1 MPIDLANYEKQLK
14 RFGKKFEQFAG
25 KKTSSV
31 LTGSATATA
40 SSTTT
45 SSVGDLT
52 RALEHSSRVL
62 SQCEKEPPPPPIQ
75 YQSTSP
81 FDVPSFRETASSFD
95 VPTTSSLSSSSFSP
109 ASSRQTPIRRST
121 STSISTSTSTGRRQ
135 TPSKRSSSFQSFSR
149 LNSPQ
154 FTRSSANHS
163 SVTHRKVVS
172 RPLHPPPIE
181 RCFTQTEDL
190 DGIDV
195 QELQMQDYESAMQMK
210 HVETQQNEE
219 LLQTRT
225 KELRNCRQE
234 ILTLRSAMDSA
245 HVDCKILRDQLKQAL
260 NMNRQMRQQLAQYEQ
275 AATQKALAS
284 VSGPMFSWKQN
295 LVQQIDVKIEKE

>member
-121 STSISTSTSTGRRQ
+121 STSISTSTST
-135 TPSKRSSSFQSFSR
+135 SIRSSVRWQERVDGRERVPQRAAR
-149 LNSPQ
+149 LATAWLGLTQHHPSHIRCSCA
-154 FTRSSANHS
+154 TSCA
-163 SVTHRKVVS
+163 SVTRTIGLVSCRMHLSKWQETRGQNALLGGLWGVNSGVYLGPSRKRRGAQIGWV
-172 RPLHPPPIE
+172 P
-181 RCFTQTEDL
+181 
-190 DGIDV
+190 DV
-195 QELQMQDYESAMQMK
+195 NSQSL
-210 HVETQQNEE
+210 NG
-219 LLQTRT
+219 
-225 KELRNCRQE
+225 RQACSCSCS
-234 ILTLRSAMDSA
+234 T
-245 HVDCKILRDQLKQAL
+245 
-260 NMNRQMRQQLAQYEQ
+260 NMFANI
-275 AATQKALAS
+275 T
-284 VSGPMFSWKQN
+284 
-295 LVQQIDVKIEKE
+295 